1 MQLLV
6 GIITGWI
13 LRMVY
18 VIYKSDIDPVL
29 DKIRE
34 LGVKI
39 YTSIKNKIRG

>member
-18 VIYKSDIDPVL
+18 VTYKTDIDPVL
-29 DKIRE
+29 DIVKN